1 MLPALPTEI
10 LEAIINASK
19 ENRRTLG
26 ACGEAAR
33 QLLPRTR
40 VHLFAKIMLGSPRAD
55 ITRQHNATYPSGPTR
70 CDLLF
75 DILQANPTLAEHVTD
90 LALCEGG
97 HPTLTVF
104 WISRSST
111 LVSVAQLLSNLRKF
125 TLRTGQASQW
135 SDVLIGTMRA
145 CIQRPSLQF
154 AEIAALHIV
163 GLEPLLTIF
172 NGTHPGRKLRHLR
185 LSNVIIPSSSSSS
198 TLFMDH
204 HNPLEV
210 HTLNVAF
217 HLDLSHLHHLR
228 LTMGRDIPTIGGW
241 LQLSAQSLVQ
251 LDLKFIGDWIPFG
264 SEAPSEMDQYFPQTT
279 QLLVLRLEISVF
291 EAMPSVL
298 TVLRM
303 LRAPNLTEIV
313 FSSRRYGCFHTAPHL
328 HGLWPQL
335 DSAISILRFPNLT
348 AVRFEAG
355 RTSPPDEWGPRLR
368 AQLPQLDDTGRLIL

>member
-10 LEAIINASK
+10 LEAIIDASK

-125 TLRTGQASQW
+125 TLRAGQASQW

-217 HLDLSHLHHLR
+217 HVEEAAEQAWIELLSKTPPLLDLSHLHHLR
-228 LTMGRDIPTIGGW
+228 LTMGRDIPTVAGW
-241 LQLSAQSLVQ
+241 LQLSAQSLVH
-251 LDLKFIGDWIPFG
+251 LDLKFIGK
-264 SEAPSEMDQYFPQTT
+264 
-279 QLLVLRLEISVF
+279 
-291 EAMPSVL
+291 
-298 TVLRM
+298 
-303 LRAPNLTEIV
+303 
-313 FSSRRYGCFHTAPHL
+313 
-328 HGLWPQL
+328 
-335 DSAISILRFPNLT
+335 ILYL
-348 AVRFEAG
+348 A
-355 RTSPPDEWGPRLR
+355 
-368 AQLPQLDDTGRLIL
+368 